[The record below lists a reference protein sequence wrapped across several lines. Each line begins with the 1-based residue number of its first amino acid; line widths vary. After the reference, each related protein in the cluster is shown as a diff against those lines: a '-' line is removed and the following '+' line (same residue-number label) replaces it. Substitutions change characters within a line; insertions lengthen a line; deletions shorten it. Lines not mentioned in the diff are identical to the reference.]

1 MICGAIMPDGVSPF
15 LKAYITSGEHMVV
28 GYIGEGSSATLES
41 LWTSPFENNS
51 VGSMAGI
58 STLAN
63 ATQTVSG
70 TTSKAKINSM
80 LVWEGQKPP
89 EFTLSL
95 HFMARI
101 DAQIEVN
108 SPIMV
113 LQQMAS
119 PDLKNFLPGGRRPK
133 PVVLDIG
140 RRQKIMHA
148 VIQSVQYELNAPR
161 TSTGMYAH
169 NTVNLQISG
178 MTAYNESEIPLMYI

>member
-1 MICGAIMPDGVSPF
+1 MPDGVSPF
-15 LKAYITSGEHMVV
+15 LKAYITSGTNMVV
-28 GYIGEGSSATLES
+28 GYIGEGSVAMLES
-41 LWTSPFENNS
+41 LWSSPFENNS
-51 VGSMAGI
+51 VGSMAGV
-58 STLAN
+58 STLSN
-63 ATQTVSG
+63 ATQAAST

-89 EFTLSL
+89 EFNLSL
-95 HFMARI
+95 HFMAKV

-108 SPIMV
+108 SAIMA

-148 VIQSVQYELNAPR
+148 VIQSVQYELDAPR
-161 TSTGMYAH
+161 TITGMYAH
-169 NTVNLQISG
+169 NTVSLHISG